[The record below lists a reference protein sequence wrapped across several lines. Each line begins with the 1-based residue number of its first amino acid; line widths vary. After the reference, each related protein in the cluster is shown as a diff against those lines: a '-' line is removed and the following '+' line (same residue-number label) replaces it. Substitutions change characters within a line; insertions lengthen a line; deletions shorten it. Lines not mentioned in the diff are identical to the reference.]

1 MFRFDRIETCSSRA
15 VGLES
20 IVKEAWLAGR
30 AIDLAGIQF
39 GPSFPGFKD
48 KGFVPGPYPYY
59 YFLAGLVRS
68 QGCNR
73 ILEIGTHFGG
83 SGLAMLR
90 GIGDPGKAKLVTVDT
105 TDLNPALHGLAG
117 FTKLTGDA
125 NGETVVRDVVDRF
138 DGSPIDLMFVD
149 SSHNFMATA
158 SSVGVYALLL
168 RPRLVVLDD
177 IAFNEGMRALW
188 SQLRATYEAVNCSDI
203 VPAIRIK
210 ECGFGLLR
218 LR

>member
-1 MFRFDRIETCSSRA
+1 

-30 AIDLAGIQF
+30 TIDLAGIQF

-90 GIGDPGKAKLVTVDT
+90 GIADPVKANLVTIDT
-105 TDLNPALHGLAG
+105 TDLNPALHGVAG

-125 NGETVVRDVVDRF
+125 NGEAVLREATDRF
-138 DGSPIDLMFVD
+138 AGSPIDLMFVD
-149 SSHNFMATA
+149 SSHSFIATA
-158 SSVGVYALLL
+158 LSVGVYGLLV
-168 RPRLVVLDD
+168 RPRLVALDD
-177 IAFNEGMRALW
+177 ISFNDGMRALW
-188 SQLRATYEAVNCSDI
+188 SQLQASYEAVNCSDI

>member
-15 VGLES
+15 VGLDS

-30 AIDLAGIQF
+30 TIDLAGIQF

-90 GIGDPGKAKLVTVDT
+90 GIGDPARAKLITVDIS
-105 TDLNPALHGLAG
+105 DSNSALRGMVG
-117 FTKLTGDA
+117 VTKLTGDA
-125 NGETVVRDVVDRF
+125 NGETVIREVV
-138 DGSPIDLMFVD
+138 
-149 SSHNFMATA
+149 
-158 SSVGVYALLL
+158 
-168 RPRLVVLDD
+168 
-177 IAFNEGMRALW
+177 E
-188 SQLRATYEAVNCSDI
+188 
-203 VPAIRIK
+203 
-210 ECGFGLLR
+210 
-218 LR
+218 